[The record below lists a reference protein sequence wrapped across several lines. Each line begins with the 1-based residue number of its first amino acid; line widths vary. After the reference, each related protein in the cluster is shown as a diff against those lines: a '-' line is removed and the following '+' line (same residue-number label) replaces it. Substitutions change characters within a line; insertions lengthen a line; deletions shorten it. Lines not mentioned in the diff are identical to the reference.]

1 MYLES
6 LVVVSCRKKGCRT
19 GGITSHSGV
28 CNLCQESCSKLLKCV
43 VLVCCCRSKST
54 SHVNEYHYHH
64 AIIDVSY
71 KTGIRTRGTG
81 EL

>member
-6 LVVVSCRKKGCRT
+6 LVVVSCRKKGCRR
-19 GGITSHSGV
+19 GITSHSRV
-28 CNLCQESCSKLLKCV
+28 CKLCQESCSKLLKCA
-43 VLVCCCRSKST
+43 VLECCHAKST
-54 SHVNEYHYHH
+54 SHVHEDHYHH

-71 KTGIRTRGTG
+71 KTGFRTRGTG